1 MKLHKINYNEFL
13 ELIGHGVVVFE
24 KKSKYRNYNRDIAL
38 LSFFMLALVSFPTL
52 LVLYIFIECII
63 RNTPDILT
71 ASLFLVSLTIAEGW
85 LFTFGYNAY
94 ILHKR
99 PLDVFWKH
107 FINKKAKLFLIG
119 PIDINGKEY
128 MLHGFKERGSGA
140 LGNIFVITISIRK
153 DIYERAM
160 NLMEGG
166 NYSIAVDSNGREK
179 IVVNGGERV
188 EDVDRD
194 TLLVMKFIET
204 LYALYGDD
212 INELWAKRV
221 I

>member
-1 MKLHKINYNEFL
+1 MINYV
-13 ELIGHGVVVFE
+13 ELHDLINREVVVF
-24 KKSKYRNYNRDIAL
+24 KKEAKLGYEDKNFMIAYIFLLVVMLFPIFILLYGLVTKPNDVRIWFFLTILLLLFFWFSMQTYNRYL
-38 LSFFMLALVSFPTL
+38 
-52 LVLYIFIECII
+52 
-63 RNTPDILT
+63 
-71 ASLFLVSLTIAEGW
+71 
-85 LFTFGYNAY
+85 
-94 ILHKR
+94 LHKR

-119 PIDINGKEY
+119 PTYINGKEY

-140 LGNIFVITISIRK
+140 LGDIFVITISIRK

-160 NLMEGG
+160 NLMEDR

-188 EDVDRD
+188 EDVDKD
-194 TLLVMKFIET
+194 TILVMKFIET

-212 INELWAKRV
+212 INELRAKSV